1 MTKNPLI
8 LDESIFL
15 SYPVETLATSI
26 FFSDVLNMCTD
37 PEKSMKA
44 GLQEQAS
51 GVTQITVHDSKF

>member
-1 MTKNPLI
+1 MNQFFCPIQLKRLQ
-8 LDESIFL
+8 LLF
-15 SYPVETLATSI
+15 